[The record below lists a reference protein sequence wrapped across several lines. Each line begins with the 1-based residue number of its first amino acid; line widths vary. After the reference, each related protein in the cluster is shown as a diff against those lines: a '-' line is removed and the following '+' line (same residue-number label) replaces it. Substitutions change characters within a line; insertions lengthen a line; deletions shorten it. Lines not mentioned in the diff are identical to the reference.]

1 MQHVLHGIRK
11 YSAFVFSALAAFSFS
26 THADSQ
32 PKAKAVAPIEVMIVG
47 AYHMGNPGLDVNNAK
62 VDSVLTPEKQKQLVE
77 AVNRLAKFKPNK
89 IAVEM
94 IANRPDMTTTDFDK
108 FTPISLT
115 TDANEIAQIAYRL
128 ANQLGHKVVYA
139 IDEQSETIDYFPYDK
154 LDAFAKANKQEN
166 LMAGGLEWGK
176 VATADFEKSQKTK
189 TVTQL
194 LLEINKPQRAMD
206 EMRLI
211 YYPFLGVGDQKSQ
224 IGAELNAGWYQR
236 NAKIFAKLN
245 LVAKP
250 GDKILVLYGSG
261 HNYWLRHFVNLMPG
275 YRLVDM
281 IPYLK

>member
-1 MQHVLHGIRK
+1 MQYLLHGVKK
-11 YSAFVFSALAAFSFS
+11 YSAFVFSALAAIGFSP
-26 THADSQ
+26 TIHSQ
-32 PKAKAVAPIEVMIVG
+32 PKAKAAAPIEVMIVG

-62 VDSVLTPEKQKQLVE
+62 VDSVLTSDKQKQLVA
-77 AVNRLAKFKPNK
+77 AVSRLAKFKPNK

-94 IANRPDMTTTDFDK
+94 IANTADMTTTDFDK
-108 FTPISLT
+108 FTPVSLT
-115 TDANEIAQIAYRL
+115 TDANEITQIAYRL
-128 ANQLGHKVVYA
+128 ASQLGHKVVYA

-154 LDAFAKANKQEN
+154 VEAFAKANSQEN

-176 VATADFEKSQKTK
+176 VATADFEKAQKTK

-194 LLEINKPQRAMD
+194 LLEINNPQRAMD

-211 YYPFLGVGDQKSQ
+211 YYPFLGIGDQKSQ

-250 GDKILVLYGSG
+250 GDKILVLFGSG

-275 YRLVDM
+275 YKLVDM
-281 IPYLK
+281 VPYLK

>member
-1 MQHVLHGIRK
+1 MQHVLHRVKK
-11 YSAFVFSALAAFSFS
+11 YSAFVFSALAAISFS
-26 THADSQ
+26 PAIYSQ
-32 PKAKAVAPIEVMIVG
+32 PKAKAAAPIEVMIVG

-62 VDSVLTPEKQKQLVE
+62 VDSVLTPEKQKQLVA

-94 IANRPDMTTTDFDK
+94 VAKQPDMTAGDFEK
-108 FTPISLT
+108 FTPASLL
-115 TDANEIAQIAYRL
+115 TDANEITQIGYRL
-128 ANQLGHKVVYA
+128 ANLLGHKVVYA

-154 LDAFAKANKQEN
+154 LDAFAKANSQEN

-176 VATADFEKSQKTK
+176 AATADFEKAQKTK

-211 YYPFLGVGDQKSQ
+211 YYPFLAIGDQKSQ

-250 GDKILVLYGSG
+250 GDKVLVLFGAG
-261 HNYWLRHFVNLMPG
+261 HNYWLRHFVNQMPG
-275 YRLVDM
+275 YKLVDVV
-281 IPYLK
+281 PYLK

>member
-1 MQHVLHGIRK
+1 MQHAMFGSKK
-11 YSAFVFSALAAFSFS
+11 YSALVLGALAAISLSPFA
-26 THADSQ
+26 HSQ
-32 PKAKAVAPIEVMIVG
+32 ANTKSAAPIEVMIVG
-47 AYHMGNPGLDVNNAK
+47 AYHMDNPGLDVNNMK

-94 IANRPDMTTTDFDK
+94 VAKQPDMTAGDFEK
-108 FTPISLT
+108 FTLASLLT
-115 TDANEIAQIAYRL
+115 NANEITQIGYRL
-128 ANQLGHKVVYA
+128 AHQSGHKVVYA

-154 LDAFAKANKQEN
+154 VDAFAKANSQEK

-176 VATADFEKSQKTK
+176 VATADFEKAQKTK

-194 LLEINKPQRAMD
+194 LLEINKPQRAID
-206 EMRLI
+206 EMRLV
-211 YYPFLGVGDQKSQ
+211 YYPFLAIGDQKSQ
-224 IGAELNAGWYQR
+224 VGAELNAGWYQR

-250 GDKILVLYGSG
+250 GDKILVLFGSG

-275 YRLVDM
+275 YKLVDVV
-281 IPYLK
+281 PYLK

>member
-1 MQHVLHGIRK
+1 MQHVVHGVKK
-11 YSAFVFSALAAFSFS
+11 YSAFVFSALAAISFS
-26 THADSQ
+26 PAIHSQ
-32 PKAKAVAPIEVMIVG
+32 PKAKAAAPIEVMIVG

-62 VDSVLTPEKQKQLVE
+62 VDSVLTPEKQKQLVT

-94 IANRPDMTTTDFDK
+94 VAKQPDMTAGDFEK
-108 FTPISLT
+108 FTPASLL
-115 TDANEIAQIAYRL
+115 TDANEITQIGYRL
-128 ANQLGHKVVYA
+128 ANLLGHKVVYA

-154 LDAFAKANKQEN
+154 LDAFAKANSQEN
-166 LMAGGLEWGK
+166 LMASGLEWGK
-176 VATADFEKSQKTK
+176 VATADFEKAQKTK

-211 YYPFLGVGDQKSQ
+211 YYPFLAIGDQKSQ

-250 GDKILVLYGSG
+250 GDKVLVLFGAG
-261 HNYWLRHFVNLMPG
+261 HNYWLRHFVNQMPG
-275 YRLVDM
+275 YKLVDVV
-281 IPYLK
+281 PYLK